1 MACIR
6 HGEQFIPSWKP
17 TFWQGFQDRIRIYI
31 FGGKLNQIETLK
43 SGKDEHSWTFMNI
56 HEHFTLPRLIR
67 LTRLGSVWSS
77 LRYTNVDPSCDGR
90 VLLRSLDL
98 QSWGGETFRRQ
109 GLQNGFQSGDQK
121 TVQKT
126 IQKTIQNLDFAKLVE
141 KVLISSGILYLL
153 VICVEKYGTGFW
165 VFQPRRR
172 EMFSSDPARPQDT
185 SFGQMVC
192 WGYGRGYGR
201 DNWGI
206 TGSLLANHWFDWV
219 I

>member
-1 MACIR
+1 
-6 HGEQFIPSWKP
+6 
-17 TFWQGFQDRIRIYI
+17 
-31 FGGKLNQIETLK
+31 
-43 SGKDEHSWTFMNI
+43 MNI